1 MQIMKKKGFND
12 SRGGNLLQSI
22 EFKLLSPTYLIAKIF
37 QKQW

>member
-22 EFKLLSPTYLIAKIF
+22 EFKLYL
-37 QKQW
+37 QLM